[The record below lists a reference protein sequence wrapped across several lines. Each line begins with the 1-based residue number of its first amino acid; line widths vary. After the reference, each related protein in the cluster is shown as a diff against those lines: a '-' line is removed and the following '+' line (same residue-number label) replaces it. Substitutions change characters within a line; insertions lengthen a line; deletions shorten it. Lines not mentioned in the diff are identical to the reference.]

1 VPTRSPIC
9 VGIGKEEAAR
19 GSNEPLSIRLAGEF
33 HTLLADLTGNA
44 LLARYVAE
52 VVSRSGLILAL
63 YGRPHS
69 AECAVSEHRA
79 IIDALEGGDAARAN
93 SLIEEHLD
101 AVAGRALFKMRPDK
115 RRDSAIF

>member
-1 VPTRSPIC
+1 
-9 VGIGKEEAAR
+9 
-19 GSNEPLSIRLAGEF
+19 
-33 HTLLADLTGNA
+33 LADLTGNA

-79 IIDALEGGDAARAN
+79 IIEALKSGDAARGQY
-93 SLIEEHLD
+93 LD
-101 AVAGRALFKMRPDK
+101 AGTP
-115 RRDSAIF
+115 RRG